1 MGIAR
6 VAEEEDKLLIGKF
19 QGGRGA
25 DKREEDMESRE
36 CRDIF
41 DLQRSRRGGI
51 PRVFKQIY
59 LFVKVGMSKKS
70 YRQLKQRYSCFT
82 SYPQH

>member
-1 MGIAR
+1 M
-6 VAEEEDKLLIGKF
+6 AEEEDKLLIGKF

-51 PRVFKQIY
+51 PRVFKQIF
-59 LFVKVGMSKKS
+59 FVKVGVSKKK
-70 YRQLKQRYSCFT
+70 L
-82 SYPQH
+82 

>member
-19 QGGRGA
+19 QGGGG
-25 DKREEDMESRE
+25 DKREEDMESRK

-41 DLQRSRRGGI
+41 DLQRSRRGWRSPCFQANI
-51 PRVFKQIY
+51 F
-59 LFVKVGMSKKS
+59 FVKVGMSKK
-70 YRQLKQRYSCFT
+70 KF
-82 SYPQH
+82 